1 MIEIRNLNGIL
12 GEFHL
17 KNNNLVVADHEYLVL
32 LGPTGAGKTVLIEY
46 IIGMF
51 KPQSGSIVLNGVDI
65 TGAAPEDRSI
75 AYVPQ
80 DYALFP
86 NMNVKKNISY
96 GLVARKTNPDEIE
109 EAVSKMMRS
118 LSIDHL
124 KNRMPLHLSGGEKQR
139 VAIARAL
146 VTKPKIILLDE
157 PLSAVDECFRSE
169 MAMQLRSIQQQNNA
183 TFIHV
188 CHNFEEASDVA
199 DRIAIMNGGEIV
211 QTGTL
216 EDIKNNPA
224 SVFVAKFLKTQNLF
238 EAFIDGVQIRINT
251 VVLEKNCARQGPAT
265 IGIRPE
271 NIYLCHEK
279 NGKKNCFSGS
289 IQEIQIKPHFL
300 KITIDIGIP
309 LVFYHNGLFPHNK
322 GDSIF
327 VEIPEEKIMLIKK
340 PASTSKP

>member
-1 MIEIRNLNGIL
+1 MIEIKNLNGIL

-17 KNNNLVVADHEYLVL
+17 KNNNLIVADHEYLVL

-51 KPQSGSIVLNGVDI
+51 NPQSGSILLNGVDI
-65 TGAAPEDRSI
+65 TGVAPEDRFI
-75 AYVPQ
+75 GYVPQ

-86 NMNVKKNISY
+86 NMNVKKNIAY
-96 GLVARKTNPDEIE
+96 GLVAHKTNPDEIE
-109 EAVSKMMRS
+109 EVVTKMMTS

-157 PLSAVDECFRSE
+157 PLSAVDESLRSE
-169 MAMQLRSIQQQNNA
+169 MAMQLRSIQQQNKA

-199 DRIAIMNGGEIV
+199 DRIAIMNGGEII

-216 EDIKNNPA
+216 EDIKNNP
-224 SVFVAKFLKTQNLF
+224 SSLFVAKFLKTQNLF
-238 EAFIDGVQIRINT
+238 DAFIDEKQIRIHT
-251 VVLEKNCARQGPAT
+251 IVLEKKCIQRGPAI

-271 NIYLCHEK
+271 NIHLCHET

-289 IQEIQIKPHFL
+289 IQEIQIKPHFI
-300 KITIDIGIP
+300 KITINIGIP
-309 LVFYHNGLFPHNK
+309 LILYHNGLFPYKK
-322 GDSIF
+322 GDSISI
-327 VEIPEEKIMLIKK
+327 EIPEEGIMLIQK
-340 PASTSKP
+340 PASS

>member
-1 MIEIRNLNGIL
+1 MIEIRNLNGNL

-17 KNNNLVVADHEYLVL
+17 KNNNLIVADHEYLVL

-51 KPQSGSIVLNGVDI
+51 KPQSGSILLNGADI
-65 TGAAPEDRSI
+65 TAVAPEDRFI

-86 NMNVKKNISY
+86 NMNVKKNIAY
-96 GLVARKTNPDEIE
+96 GLVARKTDPDEIE
-109 EAVSKMMRS
+109 EAVSGMMMS

-146 VTKPKIILLDE
+146 VTKPKVILLDE
-157 PLSAVDECFRSE
+157 PLSAVDECLRSE
-169 MAMQLRSIQQQNNA
+169 MAMQLRSIQQQNKA
-183 TFIHV
+183 SFIHV

-199 DRIAIMNGGEIV
+199 DRIAIMNGGEII
-211 QTGTL
+211 QIGTL
-216 EDIKNNPA
+216 EDVKNNPS

-238 EAFIDGVQIRINT
+238 DAFIDETHIRIHAII
-251 VVLEKNCARQGPAT
+251 LEKKSNRQGPAT

-271 NIYLCHEK
+271 NIYPCHEK
-279 NGKKNCFSGS
+279 NGKKNCFSGC

-309 LVFYHNGLFPHNK
+309 LVFYYNGLFPHKK
-322 GDSIF
+322 GENIF
-327 VEIPEEKIMLIKK
+327 VEIPEEKIMIIQK
-340 PASTSKP
+340 PDPAP

>member
-1 MIEIRNLNGIL
+1 MIEIKNLSGTL

-17 KNNNLVVADHEYLVL
+17 KNNNLIVADHEYLVL

-51 KPQSGSIVLNGVDI
+51 KPQSGSILLNGVDI
-65 TGAAPEDRSI
+65 TAVAPEDRFI

-86 NMNVKKNISY
+86 NMNVKKNIAY
-96 GLVARKTNPDEIE
+96 GLVARKTNHDEIE
-109 EAVSKMMRS
+109 QSVSKMMKN
-118 LSIDHL
+118 LSINHL
-124 KNRMPLHLSGGEKQR
+124 ENRMPLHLSGGEKQR

-146 VTKPKIILLDE
+146 VTNPKIILLDE
-157 PLSAVDECFRSE
+157 PLSAVDESLRSE
-169 MAMQLRSIQQQNNA
+169 MAMQLRSIQQQNKA

-199 DRIAIMNGGEIV
+199 DRIAIMNGGEII
-211 QTGTL
+211 QIGTL
-216 EDIKNNPA
+216 EEIKNNP
-224 SVFVAKFLKTQNLF
+224 SSFFVAKFLKTQNLF
-238 EAFIDGVQIRINT
+238 DGFIDNAQVRINT
-251 VVLEKNCARQGPAT
+251 VILEKNCLRQGPAT

-309 LVFYHNGLFPHNK
+309 LVFYQNGLFPYKK
-322 GDSIF
+322 GDSIT
-327 VEIPEEKIMLIKK
+327 VEIPEKRIMIIQK
-340 PASTSKP
+340 